1 MEARARPPQP
11 PRSFSSAAAARGGF
25 VTGLRGREG
34 PGKPGRVEPT
44 HMRHAPPPRT
54 LPEGRSASL
63 SAGLLLGMYKRREG
77 ARASGARRKGNPVLI
92 IGLLLAAVW
101 VCQSGSLGA
110 GAGCWVSG

>member
-92 IGLLLAAVW
+92 IGLLLSGSASLEVW
-101 VCQSGSLGA
+101 VLVLGA
-110 GAGCWVSG
+110 GCLGDG